1 MMFKV
6 ENLNFYWDKKNILF
20 TDSTFNIKK
29 ERLTT
34 IVGRNGS
41 GKTTLLKILCNLI
54 KPVKG
59 DIFLNNIKIDKY
71 KPKELAK
78 ILSYVEQ
85 DFDKNIPLKVIDILK
100 LGTYPYLSILYNNR
114 EIIDRIDKA
123 IELCKLKDFLQREF
137 NKLSTGEKQKVILA
151 KALCQSDSVILLD
164 EPTSFLD
171 IKNEIEIINLLRDL
185 VTNHKYTVVMITHN
199 INLSY
204 QYSDEII
211 TIFDKK
217 IETHNKK
224 DLLDPIILRKIYDVD
239 IKKIEYKDSV
249 IFYY

>member
-1 MMFKV
+1 MFKV

-239 IKKIEYKDSV
+239 IKKIEYNDSV

>member
-1 MMFKV
+1 MFKV